1 MCLLDKIFQFTVEGT
16 NFYFNSNLKLI
27 EVSNF
32 LNLVLLCQMRIFSF
46 VGFCIGKGNEILID
60 SIFYQNLIKL
70 YVLQLYP

>member
-32 LNLVLLCQMRIFSF
+32 LNLVLLCQMRSFSF

-70 YVLQLYP
+70 YVLQLYA

>member
-32 LNLVLLCQMRIFSF
+32 LNLVLLCQMRNFSF
-46 VGFCIGKGNEILID
+46 VGFCIGKRNEILID